1 MSEPVDAPVATLRG
15 VTVKRGRRTVIEG
28 LDLDL
33 AAGEVVA
40 LLGPNGAGKSTLVEA
55 IGGVIAPAGGT
66 ITRHGRVATVLQ
78 TPGLASRTVR
88 ANVDLAQS
96 WWGVPRGERR
106 GRTDDALSRLR
117 ATHLAKRQAAAL
129 SGGERRRV
137 HLARGLAVRPD
148 LLLLDEPFAGLD
160 PETHEALVQDT
171 STALRDAARAVLVV
185 LHERA
190 DAWAL
195 ADRVVVLVDGR
206 IAADGAPETLLT
218 EPPSAEVARFLGYDG
233 LLTEPDGTR
242 VLTRAAWVRVD
253 EHGEIEATV
262 TRALRLQDGTRVEL
276 ATDRGTLSSVHPDA
290 RIVVGDRVRVR
301 LEHAVRFPAD

>member
-1 MSEPVDAPVATLRG
+1 MTEPVATLAG
-15 VTVKRGRRTVIEG
+15 VSIKRGRRTVVHD

-33 AAGEVVA
+33 RAGEVVA
-40 LLGPNGAGKSTLVEA
+40 LLGPNGAGKSTILEA
-55 IGGVIAPAGGT
+55 VGGIIEPSAGT
-66 ITRHGRVATVLQ
+66 VTRHGRVATVLQ
-78 TPGLASRTVR
+78 SPGLASRSVR

-106 GRTDDALSRLR
+106 ARTDAALAQLG
-117 ATHLAKRQAAAL
+117 AEHLARRQAAAL

-160 PETHEALVQDT
+160 PETHAALVQDT

-185 LHERA
+185 LHQRA

-195 ADRVVVLVDGR
+195 ADRVLVLLDGR
-206 IAADGAPETLLT
+206 ILADGAPDDLLR

-233 LLTEPDGTR
+233 ELVEPDGTR
-242 VLTRAAWVRVD
+242 VLTRAAWVHLD
-253 EHGEIEATV
+253 EAGDLEATV
-262 TRALRLQDGTRVEL
+262 TRELRMEDGVRVDL
-276 ATDRGTLSSVHPDA
+276 ATARGTLRTFHRGT
-290 RIVVGDRVRVR
+290 RIGTGDRVRVR
-301 LEHAVRFPAD
+301 LEHAVRFPSD